1 VVVNDLIHRKAL
13 LHQLVPV
20 QRRSGAHLRQYWAA
34 TCRTGNATAA
44 HRVGG
49 LLDLESLDQLIE
61 KQRNAVCE
69 LSFGHSGRGPSSN
82 LETAAF
88 YEISAIAGEKLVQHL
103 RSLHCV
109 VSSLCAVPYT
119 SATRARK

>member
-1 VVVNDLIHRKAL
+1 EAAVESSKFIDFNRCCDFECQIRDGLAQIAVVVNDLIHRKAL

-20 QRRSGAHLRQYWAA
+20 QRRSGAHLRQYRAA
-34 TCRTGNATAA
+34 TGRTGNTTAA

-69 LSFGHSGRGPSSN
+69 LSVGHPRCGPSSN
-82 LETAAF
+82 LETA
-88 YEISAIAGEKLVQHL
+88 
-103 RSLHCV
+103 
-109 VSSLCAVPYT
+109 
-119 SATRARK
+119 